1 MKFFSKETCQK
12 LQEFG
17 CKTDEEYSF
26 YPDEELPHRKRWH
39 SDEVDAFTI
48 ADFLSDEPYA
58 LENCKKFKPQTAVCR
73 ACGDDSD
80 TPSCSLNLSQH
91 AFPISGAHWFRHALL
106 DSPDQEAFI
115 LEALNGNSL

>member
-58 LENCKKFKPQTAVCR
+58 LENCKKVFNLEDPFKVRSFKMILCV
-73 ACGDDSD
+73 SE
-80 TPSCSLNLSQH
+80 
-91 AFPISGAHWFRHALL
+91 
-106 DSPDQEAFI
+106 DQEAFI
-115 LEALNGNSL
+115 LEALNGK